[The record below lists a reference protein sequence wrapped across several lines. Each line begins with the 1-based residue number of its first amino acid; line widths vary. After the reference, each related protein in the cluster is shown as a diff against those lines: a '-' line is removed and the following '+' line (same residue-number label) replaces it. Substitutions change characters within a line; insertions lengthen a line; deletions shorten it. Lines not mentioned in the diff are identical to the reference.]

1 METFIP
7 RQSVFNTSL
16 VKNIETFKSKAA
28 ENPGL
33 GTGTSVLELELQSA
47 ETSAISFTTGV
58 WKASCLL
65 VLEGG
70 EGEKQLDIKYVLA
83 KSCLKLNYT
92 LVITSIARQKY

>member
-1 METFIP
+1 MERFVP
-7 RQSVFNTSL
+7 RQSVFNTPL
-16 VKNIETFKSKAA
+16 GKNVEIFKSKAA

-33 GTGTSVLELELQSA
+33 GTGTSVLELQSA

-65 VLEGG
+65 VLKGG